1 MEKKIV
7 NPWTWQDNFVYAQ
20 AVEVKHNQG
29 TLYCSGQAAMTADGK
44 PAGGSMND
52 QILLSLQNL
61 EKVIHQAGYKS
72 AGVVRLNLYT
82 TSIADFFGSYGV
94 LAGWMQQ
101 HKIVPSSTLLEV
113 KALAFPELLVEIE
126 ATVVG

>member
-7 NPWTWQDNFVYAQ
+7 NPWTWQDNFGYAQ

-29 TLYCSGQAAMTADGK
+29 TLYCSGQTAMTADGK
-44 PAGGSMND
+44 PAGGNMND

-61 EKVIHQAGYKS
+61 EKVIHQAGYKP

-82 TSIADFFGSYGV
+82 TSIADFFGAYGV
-94 LAGWMQQ
+94 LAAWMQQ